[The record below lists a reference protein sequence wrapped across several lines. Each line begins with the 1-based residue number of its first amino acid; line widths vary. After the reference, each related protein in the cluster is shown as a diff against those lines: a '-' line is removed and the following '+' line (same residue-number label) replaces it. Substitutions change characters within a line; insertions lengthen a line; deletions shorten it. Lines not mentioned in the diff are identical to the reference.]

1 MNFFLKLILS
11 TVAVMIASYV
21 LPGVHVSSFFT
32 ALILAF
38 VLSILNAIV
47 KPILI
52 VLTIPLTIVTL
63 GIFLLVINALIIL
76 IADALMG
83 NVFYVDGFWWALLF
97 SIVLSI
103 ANSLLEELS
112 KS

>member
-1 MNFFLKLILS
+1 MNFFLKLLLS
-11 TVAVMIASYV
+11 TIAVMVASYI

-32 ALILAF
+32 ALVLAL
-38 VLSILNAIV
+38 VLSILNVIV

-83 NVFYVDGFWWALLF
+83 GTFAVDGFWWALLF

-103 ANSLLEELS
+103 TNSLLSELS
-112 KS
+112 NS